1 MKSYYIT
8 GWFNVST
15 FIPTHIN
22 IDIDNLEK
30 YSLTD
35 KNYEINSDYLL
46 GIIDAIGLF
55 QDNILTLDF
64 KDNTLEK
71 EVFIDNISIP
81 YNLENNVLTIK
92 STNIID
98 LMGSL
103 HLNSTEKLYIKS
115 RIYPVIKFI
124 KTLDSAVTPTKAN
137 FSDVGFDLTIVK
149 LHKTINKVTSMYD
162 TGICLEIPNNYYVEI
177 VPRSSIIKSGFIL
190 SNNIGIIDASYKG
203 NLYVCLTKTNL
214 DSEITLPF
222 KCCQLIIRKQ
232 EFPIFKEI
240 KIEDIIETKRG
251 EGGFGSTD

>member
-8 GWFNVST
+8 AWFNVST
-15 FIPTHIN
+15 VIPTHIN
-22 IDIDNLEK
+22 IDNLEK

-124 KTLDSAVTPTKAN
+124 KT
-137 FSDVGFDLTIVK
+137 SDV
-149 LHKTINKVTSMYD
+149 Y
-162 TGICLEIPNNYYVEI
+162 PN
-177 VPRSSIIKSGFIL
+177 SL
-190 SNNIGIIDASYKG
+190 YK
-203 NLYVCLTKTNL
+203 
-214 DSEITLPF
+214 
-222 KCCQLIIRKQ
+222 
-232 EFPIFKEI
+232 
-240 KIEDIIETKRG
+240 
-251 EGGFGSTD
+251 